1 MRRGCSSPAFA
12 LRRAVLSNCRG
23 NSKVSPSRAVG
34 LFAALEVFNTV
45 LGPLPGAR
53 MGTKTRMARIIP
65 ALSAEATL
73 KRRVRSHLRTLGFS
87 KDAFGHLVPPVSS
100 KESIRALHR
109 VQRRERLR
117 IQREFIK
124 DHLKSLRRYF
134 ASGAEIEPS
143 RVAPCLELVES
154 GTWQSDLF
162 RLATLSWSV
171 PVSAGFGRRL
181 RYLVW
186 DSQNGKLIGVIALG
200 DPVFNLKAR
209 DDLIGWSAKDR
220 ASRLVGIMDAYVL
233 GALPPYSQ
241 LLGGKLVSCL
251 IRTKDVRD
259 DFLKKYAHTR
269 GIISGKRKKA
279 RLVMVTTSSS
289 LGRSS
294 IYNRLRLDGKE
305 YFAPIG
311 FTGGWGHFHVPDSL
325 FASLRDYLRDA
336 DHKYV
341 DGHKFGQGPNWR
353 LRTIR
358 AAFDSLGF
366 DADMLRHGI
375 QRELF
380 VCRLATNAENVLRG
394 ASTHAV
400 YRHLKTVEE
409 VGALARDRWL
419 VGRAERMPDFRHWQV
434 EEFEKLLS
442 SRMNGMSGAISA
454 AAAAGR

>member
-1 MRRGCSSPAFA
+1 
-12 LRRAVLSNCRG
+12 
-23 NSKVSPSRAVG
+23 
-34 LFAALEVFNTV
+34 
-45 LGPLPGAR
+45 
-53 MGTKTRMARIIP
+53 MARIIP
-65 ALSAEATL
+65 ALSAEAIL
-73 KRRVRSHLRTLGFS
+73 KRRVRAHLRTLGFT
-87 KDAFGHLVPPVSS
+87 KDASGHLVPPISS

-124 DHLKSLRRYF
+124 DHIKGLRRYF
-134 ASGAEIEPS
+134 ASGVEIEPTS
-143 RVAPCLELVES
+143 IKPRLELIES

-186 DSQNGKLIGVIALG
+186 DEQNGKLIGVIALG

-209 DDLIGWSAKDR
+209 DDLIGWNAKDR
-220 ASRLVGIMDAYVL
+220 ARRLVGIMDAYVL
-233 GALPPYSQ
+233 GALPPYNQ

-251 IRTKDVRD
+251 IRTREVRN
-259 DFLKKYAHTR
+259 DFAAKYASTR
-269 GIISGKRKKA
+269 GIISGKKKKA
-279 RLVMVTTSSS
+279 QLVMVTTSSS

-294 IYNRLRLDGKE
+294 IYNRLKLDGRE

-325 FASLRDYLRDA
+325 FGSLRDYLRA
-336 DHKYV
+336 AEHAYV

-358 AAFDSLGF
+358 AAFDALGF

-380 VCRLATNAENVLRG
+380 ACHVATNAEKVLRG
-394 ASTHAV
+394 ESHHAV

-409 VGALARDRWL
+409 VGALARERWL
-419 VGRAERMPDFRHWQV
+419 IGRAARMPTYRAWKV
-434 EEFEKLLS
+434 EDFEKLLS
-442 SRMNGMSGAISA
+442 SRMVGAFAATSMIAASGH
-454 AAAAGR
+454 

>member
-1 MRRGCSSPAFA
+1 M
-12 LRRAVLSNCRG
+12 
-23 NSKVSPSRAVG
+23 
-34 LFAALEVFNTV
+34 T
-45 LGPLPGAR
+45 
-53 MGTKTRMARIIP
+53 MTRIIP
-65 ALSAEATL
+65 ALSSEAIL
-73 KRRVRSHLRTLGFS
+73 KRRVRAHLRTLGFS
-87 KDAFGHLVPPVSS
+87 KDASGHLVPPVSS

-109 VQRRERLR
+109 IQRRERLR
-117 IQREFIK
+117 VQREFIK
-124 DHLKSLRRYF
+124 DHLKSLRQHF
-134 ASGAEIEPS
+134 ACGAEIEPT
-143 RVAPCLELVES
+143 RVTPRLELVEA
-154 GTWQSDLF
+154 GTWQSNLF

-186 DSQNGKLIGVIALG
+186 DSQNEKLIGVIALG

-209 DDLIGWSAKDR
+209 DDLIGWNAKDR
-220 ASRLVGIMDAYVL
+220 ARRLVGIMDAYVL
-233 GALPPYSQ
+233 GALPPYSH

-259 DFLKKYAHTR
+259 DFTQKYANTR
-269 GIISGKRKKA
+269 GIISGKKKKA
-279 RLVMVTTSSS
+279 QLVMVTTSSS

-294 IYNRLRLDGKE
+294 IYNRLKLDSKE

-375 QRELF
+375 RRELF
-380 VCRLATNAENVLRG
+380 VCRLATNAESVLRG
-394 ASTHAV
+394 QSAHAV

-419 VGRAERMPDFRHWQV
+419 VGRAERMPEYRNWQI

-442 SRMNGMSGAISA
+442 SRTSGVSGATRA
-454 AAAAGR
+454 AIVAGR